1 MPGSRNS
8 AGKLRRDGK
17 PGRRCIAGADHRD
30 FRASEARNIAAHG
43 YHGRRRSRTP
53 KKRRVVRLAKP
64 DKTRPR
70 TERRLDLPLDFL
82 DGRDADRPAGPAARD
97 QGRQCRERRASA
109 PMAAQQDLECP
120 RSNIFTAQEPQPVE
134 ALAVVKRGERSAESW
149 VSSIKLSRSA
159 TPCPPQA
166 AKYWRDV

>member
-8 AGKLRRDGK
+8 AG
-17 PGRRCIAGADHRD
+17 ADNRD
-30 FRASEARNIAAHG
+30 FRASEARNIAA
-43 YHGRRRSRTP
+43 
-53 KKRRVVRLAKP
+53 
-64 DKTRPR
+64 
-70 TERRLDLPLDFL
+70 LPLDFL
-82 DGRDADRPAGPAARD
+82 DGRDADRQVGPAARD
-97 QGRQCRERRASA
+97 QGRQRRERRASA

-120 RSNIFTAQEPQPVE
+120 RSNIFTAQEPQPIE